1 MKMNKKKLAV
11 VSLVLCVAAIIS
23 MGSLAWF
30 TANDTVTNTLT
41 FATDFA
47 MDVYETDID
56 GVTQRV
62 VNNETV
68 GWDYT
73 NLHPNQVIHKD
84 PTVLNKSTSE
94 AQWIKVSVT
103 VDNLSIWSQ
112 VVEEGSD
119 LTSIF
124 KEFDASAW
132 TLYGTPETDE
142 DADTITYTYIL
153 NSALPAG
160 KTATLF
166 KSVQIPSAITLD
178 QAKELAGAKIIIKGE
193 ALQTSDLGV
202 TTAKAAWVLVAAE
215 N

>member
-30 TANDTVTNTLT
+30 TANYTVTNSLT

-47 MDVYETDID
+47 MDVYETDESGNKYVSGTDTI
-56 GVTQRV
+56 GH
-62 VNNETV
+62 
-68 GWDYT
+68 DYT
-73 NLHPNQVIHKD
+73 DLHPNQVIHKD
-84 PTVLNKSTSE
+84 PTVENKSTSE

-103 VDNLSIWSQ
+103 VDKLSTWKAVIT
-112 VVEEGSD
+112 EGSD

-132 TLYGTPETDE
+132 TLYGTPVEKD
-142 DADTITYTYIL
+142 DAITYTYIL

-160 KTATLF
+160 STATLF
-166 KSVQIPSAITLD
+166 KSVQIPSATTLD
-178 QAKELAGAKIIIKGE
+178 QAKTLSGCKIIVKGE

-202 TTAKAAWVLVAAE
+202 STAKAAWDLVSAS
-215 N
+215 

>member
-11 VSLVLCVAAIIS
+11 VSLVLCIAAIIS
-23 MGSLAWF
+23 MSSLAWF
-30 TANDTVTNTLT
+30 TADDTVTNTLT

-47 MDVYETDID
+47 MDVYETDENGGKYVSGDDTI
-56 GVTQRV
+56 GH
-62 VNNETV
+62 
-68 GWDYT
+68 DYT

-132 TLYGTPETDE
+132 TLYGTPVTDE

-153 NSALPAG
+153 NAALPAG
-160 KTATLF
+160 QTATLF

-202 TTAKAAWVLVAAE
+202 STAKAAWDLVSAS
-215 N
+215 

>member
-30 TANDTVTNTLT
+30 TADDTVTNTLT

-56 GVTQRV
+56 GVTKRI

-103 VDNLSIWSQ
+103 VDKLSTWKQ
-112 VVEEGSD
+112 VVTDGSD

-132 TLYGTPETDE
+132 TLYGTPVEKD
-142 DADTITYTYIL
+142 DAITYTYIL

-160 KTATLF
+160 STATLF

-178 QAKELAGAKIIIKGE
+178 QAKTLSGCKIIVKGE

-202 TTAKAAWVLVAAE
+202 STAKAAWDLVSAS
-215 N
+215 